1 MLVPLI
7 VLCVA
12 IAMMACEAACP
23 GRSWPA
29 VSGWWLRAALLNC
42 VQASMVL
49 VFGHA
54 WRDWLIQHRL
64 WSADCLGVVGGAV
77 AGYLVFTFLYYWWH
91 RWRHESPFLWRWL
104 HQLHHSPQRVEIITS
119 FYKHPFELLAN
130 SVLSSIVAYMIVGLG
145 PEAAVGT
152 VLLGGLAEL
161 FYHWNVATPY
171 WLGFIVQR
179 PESHCVHHQEGV
191 HSHNYADL
199 PIWDMLFGTFR
210 NPRQWDDRCGFG
222 PSQES
227 RVLDMLGGVNLNAH
241 AEPPAV
247 EVLTPRQPAWRR
259 AIKYAAPVFLLAL
272 GLLQMS
278 GDVLGMPILR
288 GAGAVT
294 TASPA
299 PKVFTKVRGLES
311 FSAQFFLEWT
321 DSAGVEHS
329 LHVTPEVNARL
340 RGPYNRR
347 NVYGAVLAGGPQ
359 MVSDPILHPMFAGV
373 TRYGFSGRAPLL
385 RELGIDPATVQD
397 GTLRIRLKPV
407 PGTNPRGLPLV
418 LEVPEP

>member
-7 VLCVA
+7 VLGVA
-12 IAMMACEAACP
+12 IVMMACEATSP
-23 GRSWPA
+23 GRSWPQ
-29 VSGWWLRAALLNC
+29 VSDWWLRAAILNG
-42 VQASMVL
+42 VQASMVF

-54 WRDWLIQHRL
+54 WRDWLIAHRP

-77 AGYLVFTFLYYWWH
+77 VGYLVFTFLYYWWH

-104 HQLHHSPQRVEIITS
+104 HQLHHSPQRIEVITS

-130 SVLSSIVAYMIVGLG
+130 SVLSSIVGYLIVGLG
-145 PEAAVGT
+145 PAAAAGT

-161 FYHWNVATPY
+161 FYHWNVRTPY

-191 HSHNYADL
+191 HSYNYADL
-199 PIWDMLFGTFR
+199 PVWDMLFGTFR
-210 NPRQWDDRCGFG
+210 NPRHFDERCGLG
-222 PSQES
+222 AGQER
-227 RVLDMLGGVNLNAH
+227 RVLEMLGGVDLSA
-241 AEPPAV
+241 PSGPQAV
-247 EVLTPRQPAWRR
+247 AARPAWGS
-259 AIKYAAPVFLLAL
+259 AIKYAAPAFLLAI

-278 GDVLGMPILR
+278 GDVLGMPILK

-299 PKVFTKVRGLES
+299 PKVFTQIRGLES
-311 FSAQFFLEWT
+311 FSAQFFLEWIDT
-321 DSAGVEHS
+321 EGVERS
-329 LHVTPEVNARL
+329 LHVTPKVNSRL

-359 MVSDPILHPMFAGV
+359 MVSDPMLEPMFAGV
-373 TRYGFSGRAPLL
+373 ARYGFSGKAPLL
-385 RELGIDPATVQD
+385 RELGIDPATIQ
-397 GTLRIRLKPV
+397 GGSLRIRLEPV
-407 PGTNPRGLPLV
+407 PGRNPGGLPLI
-418 LEVPEP
+418 LAVPRS